1 MAKSQL
7 RAMLNSRQGRKL
19 LLKKIEKGS
28 KDSYI
33 NERIDPEVNAFQ
45 REMIQNWNKLDQYE
59 PVKNDLVNVPE
70 EKKEEEI
77 TRIKEQFIEWCCA
90 DLTEVY
96 NYAIQKK
103 EQIKDSLSQK
113 FKFRK
118 EKNE

>member
-7 RAMLNSRQGRKL
+7 RIMLNSRQGRKL
-19 LLKKIEKGS
+19 LLKKIERGS
-28 KDSYI
+28 TDSYI
-33 NERIDPEVNAFQ
+33 NDKIDPEVNAFQ
-45 REMIQNWNKLDQYE
+45 REMIENWIKLDQYE

-70 EKKEEEI
+70 EKREEEI
-77 TRIKEQFIEWCCA
+77 TRIKEQFIDWCSA

-118 EKNE
+118 EK